1 MYRSVKI
8 LMLVLAVGA
17 MLAICAPYD
26 STAHVNQP
34 AGGKFT
40 GVPRDVDF
48 IKNSG
53 WTQVILQGSDELVAQ
68 TKNEC
73 IEGIVLVAFS
83 MKSEI
88 TVGYVEGNPKMLTSV
103 TLSLKGED
111 EEEHV
116 RALSFDDKEKKCWA
130 TVFKKGEKVNVWTR
144 SAQMQNILETA
155 VRQSIPVKEFTYDQ
169 KTKEITRGKVNV
181 ELGK

>member
-83 MKSEI
+83 MKSG
-88 TVGYVEGNPKMLTSV
+88 TFRWKLDVSSPKSQV
-103 TLSLKGED
+103 SSLRQG
-111 EEEHV
+111 
-116 RALSFDDKEKKCWA
+116 LF
-130 TVFKKGEKVNVWTR
+130 
-144 SAQMQNILETA
+144 LET
-155 VRQSIPVKEFTYDQ
+155 
-169 KTKEITRGKVNV
+169 
-181 ELGK
+181 